1 MSIFVWLLTA
11 CVWDRTGQSMT
22 TALRRQVQNN
32 SVELEQIQ
40 VKVQSINARIVQ
52 LEEVTRSRGRDE
64 ILKMENMDDLR
75 TELANLRNDVEMM
88 GYATQKQEQSFVAL
102 TEDSAFRLEVLEER
116 ASTLEK
122 ELGLSGSTPTPKKE
136 EKPNSSI
143 STEKTKEDTQPSND
157 SQAPKP
163 EEVPTAQDL
172 LTKAKDHLS
181 AGREV
186 AAEVA
191 LRKHFSLYPKDK
203 TNLEALYRYAEASFN
218 RKKYQEAA
226 TRFQDVLNV
235 NSNSPFAAWSLFR
248 QGECFAE
255 LGDGESA
262 KAFYEDVI
270 TDYPKSKAAK
280 EAKKK
285 LSK

>member
-1 MSIFVWLLTA
+1 MEPTPFPNQVICYGDDKGSGHFGRCSRCTNPRCKTQCLPTKIF
-11 CVWDRTGQSMT
+11 
-22 TALRRQVQNN
+22 
-32 SVELEQIQ
+32 
-40 VKVQSINARIVQ
+40 
-52 LEEVTRSRGRDE
+52 
-64 ILKMENMDDLR
+64 
-75 TELANLRNDVEMM
+75 
-88 GYATQKQEQSFVAL
+88 
-102 TEDSAFRLEVLEER
+102 
-116 ASTLEK
+116 LEK
-122 ELGLSGSTPTPKKE
+122 ELGMAGSTPKPKE
-136 EKPNSSI
+136 EKPDPSKESQKET
-143 STEKTKEDTQPSND
+143 SEDTQPSND
-157 SQAPKP
+157 SQESPP
-163 EEVPTAQDL
+163 EEVPTAQEL

-203 TNLEALYRYAEASFN
+203 THLEALYRYAEASFN

-248 QGECFAE
+248 QGECFAQ
-255 LGDGESA
+255 LGDEESA
-262 KAFYEDVI
+262 RAFYEDVI

-280 EAKKK
+280 EAKKR

>member
-1 MSIFVWLLTA
+1 MSIFVWFLTA

-40 VKVQSINARIVQ
+40 VKVQNINARIAQ

-88 GYATQKQEQSFVAL
+88 GYASQKQEQSFVAL
-102 TEDSAFRLEVLEER
+102 TEDSAFRLEMLEER
-116 ASTLEK
+116 ADTLER
-122 ELGLSGSTPTPKKE
+122 ELGIAGSKPKTKKE
-136 EKPNSSI
+136 EKPNSS
-143 STEKTKEDTQPSND
+143 STKEENPQQTED
-157 SQAPKP
+157 SPEEPP

-181 AGREV
+181 AGREI

-203 TNLEALYRYAEASFN
+203 TRLEALYRYAEASFN
-218 RKKYQEAA
+218 QKKYQEAA

-235 NSNSPFAAWSLFR
+235 NSTSPFAAWSLFR

-255 LGDGESA
+255 LGDEESA

-285 LSK
+285 LAK

>member
-1 MSIFVWLLTA
+1 MSIFVLLLTA

-40 VKVQSINARIVQ
+40 VKVQNITARVGQI
-52 LEEVTRSRGRDE
+52 EEVTRSRGRDE

-88 GYATQKQEQSFVAL
+88 GFDERKQEQSFVAL
-102 TEDSAFRLEVLEER
+102 TEDTAYRLEILEER
-116 ASTLEK
+116 AQTIEK
-122 ELGLSGSTPTPKKE
+122 ELGLTGSPTTKEEQPTKKIEKKE
-136 EKPNSSI
+136 KPSESN
-143 STEKTKEDTQPSND
+143 ED
-157 SQAPKP
+157 APP
-163 EEVPTAQDL
+163 AEEVPTAESL

-191 LRKHFSLYPKDK
+191 LRMHFSRYPKAK
-203 TNLEALYRYAEASFN
+203 THLEALYRYAEASFN
-218 RKKYQEAA
+218 QKKYQEAA

-235 NSNSPFAAWSLFR
+235 QSSSPFSAWSLFR
-248 QGECFAE
+248 QGECFAA
-255 LGDGESA
+255 LGDKESA
-262 KAFYEDVI
+262 KTFYEDVVK
-270 TDYPKSKAAK
+270 DYPKSKAAS

-285 LSK
+285 LSKK

>member
-1 MSIFVWLLTA
+1 MSIFIWFLTA

-32 SVELEQIQ
+32 SMELEQIQ
-40 VKVQSINARIVQ
+40 VKVQNINARIAQ

-88 GYATQKQEQSFVAL
+88 GYAAQKQEQSFVAL
-102 TEDSAFRLEVLEER
+102 TEDSAFRLEMLEER
-116 ASTLEK
+116 ADTLER
-122 ELGLSGSTPTPKKE
+122 ELGIAGSKPKPKKE
-136 EKPNSSI
+136 EKPNPS
-143 STEKTKEDTQPSND
+143 TKEETPQPSDD
-157 SQAPKP
+157 SPEEPP
-163 EEVPTAQDL
+163 EEVPTAQEL

-181 AGREV
+181 AGREI

-203 TNLEALYRYAEASFN
+203 TRLEALYRYAEASFN
-218 RKKYQEAA
+218 QKKYQEAA

-255 LGDGESA
+255 LGDKESA

-280 EAKKK
+280 EAKKR

>member
-1 MSIFVWLLTA
+1 MSVFVWLLTS

-22 TALRRQVQNN
+22 TALRRQAQNN

-40 VKVQSINARIVQ
+40 VKVQNITERIVQ
-52 LEEVTRSRGRDE
+52 LEEVTRSRGRAE

-88 GYATQKQEQSFVAL
+88 GYAAQKQEQSFVAL
-102 TEDSAFRLEVLEER
+102 TEDSAFRLEILEER
-116 ASTLEK
+116 ADTLEK
-122 ELGLSGSTPTPKKE
+122 ELGMAGSTPKPKE
-136 EKPNSSI
+136 EKPDPSKESQKET
-143 STEKTKEDTQPSND
+143 SEDTQPSND
-157 SQAPKP
+157 SQESPP
-163 EEVPTAQDL
+163 EEVPTAQGL

-203 TNLEALYRYAEASFN
+203 THLEALYRYAEASFN

-255 LGDGESA
+255 LGDEESA

-280 EAKKK
+280 EAKKR